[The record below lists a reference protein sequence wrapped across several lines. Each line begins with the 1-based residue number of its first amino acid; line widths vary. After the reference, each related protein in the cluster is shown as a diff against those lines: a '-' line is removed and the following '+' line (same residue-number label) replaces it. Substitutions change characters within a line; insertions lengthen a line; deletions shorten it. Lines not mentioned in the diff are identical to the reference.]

1 MSLMSR
7 TWLVRCLSTNIF
19 DAPATVFLHVYEQAN
34 QNQAVHDATRA
45 KKKEGT
51 RHLKKLLTRSSAA
64 RRRPMPAASSARA
77 RRARAF
83 LAEAVGRSRPVDPPM
98 LRRRLGA
105 ASSMPVTP
113 AAADAPESRAE
124 SPDATRRDERLRLR
138 RGGVAAARGASGSA
152 NLRRSSSED
161 ALPTC
166 CTDTCCGCCFCG
178 GGVAIDGCQWKEKG
192 RQADGDESKHQAVR
206 RPASAEGRRAG
217 CLGRVVVGCGEE
229 SGGRS
234 RRI

>member
-1 MSLMSR
+1 
-7 TWLVRCLSTNIF
+7 
-19 DAPATVFLHVYEQAN
+19 
-34 QNQAVHDATRA
+34 
-45 KKKEGT
+45 
-51 RHLKKLLTRSSAA
+51 
-64 RRRPMPAASSARA
+64 MPAASSARA

-105 ASSMPVTP
+105 ASAAAVTP
-113 AAADAPESRAE
+113 AAADASESRAE

-217 CLGRVVVGCGEE
+217 CLGRVVVGMGCREE

>member
-1 MSLMSR
+1 
-7 TWLVRCLSTNIF
+7 
-19 DAPATVFLHVYEQAN
+19 
-34 QNQAVHDATRA
+34 
-45 KKKEGT
+45 
-51 RHLKKLLTRSSAA
+51 
-64 RRRPMPAASSARA
+64 MPAASSARA

-192 RQADGDESKHQAVR
+192 RQAPSS
-206 RPASAEGRRAG
+206 ASAGKR
-217 CLGRVVVGCGEE
+217 
-229 SGGRS
+229 
-234 RRI
+234 